1 MSSARTACDLL
12 LCSTTSWSFSL
23 IVHLYSTTQVTEI
36 MSSNPYFLGLNLIV
50 IIYWWW
56 LWWGVVD
63 CQKYL
68 FLQSQAKNQVLC
80 THVLCVRVWQ
90 LNLSVS
96 KPFSDKKAVT
106 LHIHVCS
113 WQRLWSELGHLCEL
127 VQSSTLRFSFIFMF
141 SFIVMFSFCL
151 WSSFTNSWNS
161 SDLFPHRKTALR
173 QKIDGSLDYQ
183 DYQDYQNYQDF
194 QDFQN

>member
-1 MSSARTACDLL
+1 MTLMR
-12 LCSTTSWSFSL
+12 
-23 IVHLYSTTQVTEI
+23 
-36 MSSNPYFLGLNLIV
+36 M
-50 IIYWWW
+50 
-56 LWWGVVD
+56 VD

-80 THVLCVRVWQ
+80 THLLCVRVWQ

-96 KPFSDKKAVT
+96 KPSSDKKAVT
-106 LHIHVCS
+106 LHSHICS

-127 VQSSTLRFSFIFMF
+127 VQSSTLLFSFTF
-141 SFIVMFSFCL
+141 MFSFCL

-173 QKIDGSLDYQ
+173 PKKLFFGLHRLSRLAKLSRFSRLSKLAILGKILNSEKYTLC
-183 DYQDYQNYQDF
+183 
-194 QDFQN
+194 